1 MSGSP
6 PPESSFVH
14 RRLRILVPLRHRD
27 FRLLWTGMTVSLL
40 GDGITTIALAWQ
52 AYEISNVAT
61 AFSMVMFAMA
71 VPQVILLLIGGAVSD
86 RFERRKVMIFADT
99 IRMVALFGLGLLSV
113 SGHLE
118 IWHMMV
124 IAAFYGAG
132 TAFFGPA
139 FDAIVPELV
148 PEGELPQA
156 NALDQFVRP
165 AAYRMLGP
173 ALGGALIAIFGTPGD
188 AFLLDG
194 VTFSISVACLIL
206 MRRHP
211 PVGDEEERTSMVAE
225 IKEGLGYVRTQ
236 TWLWGTFLAATL
248 AYLVFW
254 GPAEVLL
261 PLVVKNDM
269 HGSASQLGVILALGG
284 VGAMATAIVM
294 GNREMP
300 RRHITFMYVVWTL
313 STFAIAGYGFAT
325 MPWHAMAFC
334 FLFNALESAGLIV
347 WITTKQRLVPARLM
361 GRVSSFDWFISTALV
376 PVSYALTGPVAKA
389 FGAQPTLIGAG
400 LLGGA
405 VTLAFLFIPG
415 MRDLERKG
423 VLRGV
428 PHEVGAEAALEAQA
442 VPGSIPPVEA
452 LDLEPNVAAVAAV
465 GNGAAPV
472 VGANGSA
479 VLTSAGPSRN
489 GSTRRHLQ
497 PVDDPLGDA
506 FRTLADLRLTLER
519 RRDARDAAAADVEDL
534 EREER
539 RLEQALAG
547 VRERLRAL
555 REEQPAAA
563 EDSPAAATAAEAH

>member
-1 MSGSP
+1 
-6 PPESSFVH
+6 
-14 RRLRILVPLRHRD
+14 
-27 FRLLWTGMTVSLL
+27 
-40 GDGITTIALAWQ
+40 
-52 AYEISNVAT
+52 
-61 AFSMVMFAMA
+61 MV
-71 VPQVILLLIGGAVSD
+71 
-86 RFERRKVMIFADT
+86 
-99 IRMVALFGLGLLSV
+99 
-113 SGHLE
+113 
-118 IWHMMV
+118 
-124 IAAFYGAG
+124 
-132 TAFFGPA
+132 
-139 FDAIVPELV
+139 
-148 PEGELPQA
+148 
-156 NALDQFVRP
+156 
-165 AAYRMLGP
+165 GP

-188 AFLLDG
+188 AFLVDG

-211 PVGDEEERTSMVAE
+211 PLGEAEERTSMVAE
-225 IKEGLGYVRTQ
+225 IKEGLGYVKTQ

-269 HGSASQLGVILALGG
+269 HGSAGQLGVILALGG

-300 RRHITFMYVVWTL
+300 RRHMTFMYVVWTL
-313 STFAIAGYGFAT
+313 STLAIAGYGFAT

-376 PVSYALTGPVAKA
+376 PVSYALTGPVAKTL
-389 FGAQPTLIGAG
+389 GAQPTLIGAG

-428 PHEVGAEAALEAQA
+428 PLEVGAEAALEAQS
-442 VPGSIPPVEA
+442 VPGSVPPVES
-452 LDLEPNVAAVAAV
+452 LDVEAGVAAVAELV
-465 GNGAAPV
+465 AAP
-472 VGANGSA
+472 
-479 VLTSAGPSRN
+479 AGPSTN
-489 GSTRRHLQ
+489 GATRRHLHS
-497 PVDDPLGDA
+497 VEDPLDDA
-506 FRTLADLRLTLER
+506 FRTLADLRLMLER
-519 RRDARDAAAADVEDL
+519 RRDARDVDAPQIEAL

-539 RLEQALAG
+539 RLEHDLAG
-547 VRERLRAL
+547 LRERLRAL
-555 REEQPAAA
+555 RDERSAAA
-563 EDSPAAATAAEAH
+563 AAGSRTPVRAEAK